1 MDIKKIYDLD
11 DDAFNWFM
19 TTSGRKW
26 KDFKASLKGR
36 FFDESLTDDDLKK
49 RNGDRVN
56 DTDWDFLIKF
66 GGILNPKLARQE
78 QKQVVPSC
86 SSLIHRAV

>member
-1 MDIKKIYDLD
+1 MTGDLLMLKKKIRGLD
-11 DDAFNWFM
+11 
-19 TTSGRKW
+19 GHK
-26 KDFKASLKGR
+26 
-36 FFDESLTDDDLKK
+36 DDDLKK